1 MMEILKSIRE
11 FERTLGILVDPE
23 KLKVN
28 DFSAFA
34 KAITSTASILT
45 KDLGL
50 DQIILLIGGST
61 MEHVGLEAW
70 LSAFRQQIDFKLVLF
85 PGSAQQISERADA
98 LLFLNLISGR
108 NPEYLIGQQVEA
120 AKKLRNSTLEIIP
133 TAYLL
138 LDGDQQTAVERVS
151 KTQPIPQSEV
161 DLITDTALAGQLMG
175 NKLIYLEAGSGA
187 RTTVSIEVLR
197 KVVETVQVP
206 VIVGGGL
213 RSLDEIKKRFEAGA
227 KMVVVGTAMEEDLNW
242 KG

>member
-1 MMEILKSIRE
+1 MKILKSIRQL
-11 FERTLGILVDPE
+11 ERTLGILVDPE
-23 KLKVN
+23 KLKE
-28 DFSAFA
+28 DEFSAFA

-45 KDLGL
+45 KDLRL

-61 MEHVGLEAW
+61 MEDVDLEAW
-70 LSAFRQQIDFKLVLF
+70 LSAFSQQIDFKLVLF

-120 AKKLRNSTLEIIP
+120 AKKLKNSGLEIIP

-138 LDGDQQTAVERVS
+138 LDGDEQTAVERVS
-151 KTQPIPQSEV
+151 KTHPISQCEV

-187 RTTVSIEVLR
+187 KTPVTIEVLE

-213 RSLDEIKKRFEAGA
+213 RSLDGIKKRFEAGA

>member
-1 MMEILKSIRE
+1 MEILKSICE

-23 KLKVN
+23 KLKVD

-34 KAITSTASILT
+34 KAITSTGSILT

-61 MEHVGLEAW
+61 MEHVDLEAW
-70 LSAFRQQIDFKLVLF
+70 LGAFRQQIDFKLVLF

-108 NPEYLIGQQVEA
+108 NPEYLIGQQIEA
-120 AKKLRNSTLEIIP
+120 AKKLRNSALEIIP

-151 KTQPIPQSEV
+151 KTQPIRQSEV

-175 NKLIYLEAGSGA
+175 NNLIYLEAGSGA
-187 RTTVSIEVLR
+187 KTPVSIEVLK
-197 KVVETVQVP
+197 KVVETIHVP

-213 RSLDEIKKRFEAGA
+213 CSINQIKKRFEAGA
-227 KMVVVGTAMEEDLNW
+227 KMVVVGTAMEEDINW